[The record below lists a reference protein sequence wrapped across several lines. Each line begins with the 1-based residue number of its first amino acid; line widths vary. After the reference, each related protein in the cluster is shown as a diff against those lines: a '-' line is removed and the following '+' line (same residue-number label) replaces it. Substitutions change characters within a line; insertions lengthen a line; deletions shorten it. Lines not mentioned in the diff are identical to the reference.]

1 MTDEEKIY
9 TGEWKKEKD
18 ELSKRISKLE
28 FVAGS
33 MKKMEN
39 DLNVEIDEFNEI
51 GFDMYKQDRRIQ
63 KLEKEKE
70 KQNRKIEKLEE
81 QMFDVINQLEDLR
94 VNLAELIVKVKS
106 IN

>member
-1 MTDEEKIY
+1 LIILVLMSEIDK
-9 TGEWKKEKD
+9 
-18 ELSKRISKLE
+18 LSKRIEKLE
-28 FVAGS
+28 FVAGM

-39 DLNVEIDEFNEI
+39 DFNVEIEEMNEL
-51 GFDMYKQDRRIQ
+51 GFDMYKQDKRIER
-63 KLEKEKE
+63 LEKEKE

-81 QMFDVINQLEDLR
+81 ERFDLLKQLEDLR